1 MLAKLAFRNV
11 KRSARDYLVYFLS
24 MTFVTALM
32 FAFNTVIFSKDLQ
45 GRVSDVDMMQMLI
58 ILATVFVVIIIAWLI
73 NYMVRFMLGKR
84 SREFGTYLLLGMRKK
99 TIARLYMRE
108 NAALGMGAFFC
119 GLVLGILLQQILLSI
134 LYGMLQ
140 ETYHLQIVLDL
151 RCLLMTASCYG
162 GCYILALL
170 RCSRKFRKM
179 NIRELMYAGQQNE
192 EIRESHEALKKWLF
206 PASILLLF
214 LL

>member
-11 KRSARDYLVYFLS
+11 KRSARDYLVYFLT

-84 SREFGTYLLLGMRKK
+84 S
-99 TIARLYMRE
+99 
-108 NAALGMGAFFC
+108 
-119 GLVLGILLQQILLSI
+119 QI
-134 LYGMLQ
+134 GRA
-140 ETYHLQIVLDL
+140 HV
-151 RCLLMTASCYG
+151 
-162 GCYILALL
+162 
-170 RCSRKFRKM
+170 
-179 NIRELMYAGQQNE
+179 
-192 EIRESHEALKKWLF
+192 
-206 PASILLLF
+206 
-214 LL
+214 